1 MRIPILLELIWL
13 PLLSFLQDSFIS
25 RDLYQYPVVLH
36 TDNDFNR
43 SIVFTEQMLTLFVIS
58 DAAFALKMTRWHQP
72 KGPPAINYWPGKIEC
87 GLLHSFFL
95 YNLSYTWRRKLGFA
109 VYCTVYCT
117 EYRTVYCTVYNT
129 ICTTVYVYV
138 TANCSIYFT
147 VYDTIYVYCTAYC
160 TIYYSV
166 CCTVYSILQCKL
178 DALFDHCRT
187 AEQIALELKLAKS
200 FKLEFGTA
208 HAAKV
213 SKSLRL
219 KDLAAAQSASSK
231 PANANLQSGKEKQ
244 AKRDYF
250 PESFLRCQL
259 DTLFVRWRTAEQLA
273 LELKLLKGFSSN
285 IEGDGPLASE
295 VRYVRRKYTP
305 KRRRL
310 SSRHLKRGAENTLD
324 EYLGKRRRICSA
336 YTYSDYEQV
345 RVSKRLLNHATLPA
359 YKFRRYSGQLP
370 VLNLLKRDLPESCH
384 KPPTK
389 RRKIKKLHRK
399 NSKHTSTYH
408 MPASGSQPFKKNR
421 QKTIPP
427 ETKESTTSKIPRSHT
442 LENSLIYITV
452 ILSLIPALGNNR
464 RKSKKEQL
472 KEGIFPKIND

>member
-1 MRIPILLELIWL
+1 
-13 PLLSFLQDSFIS
+13 
-25 RDLYQYPVVLH
+25 VH
-36 TDNDFNR
+36 
-43 SIVFTEQMLTLFVIS
+43 
-58 DAAFALKMTRWHQP
+58 
-72 KGPPAINYWPGKIEC
+72 
-87 GLLHSFFL
+87 
-95 YNLSYTWRRKLGFA
+95 
-109 VYCTVYCT
+109 CTVY
-117 EYRTVYCTVYNT
+117 
-129 ICTTVYVYV
+129 
-138 TANCSIYFT
+138 
-147 VYDTIYVYCTAYC
+147 D
-160 TIYYSV
+160 SV

-178 DALFDHCRT
+178 DALFDHRRT
-187 AEQIALELKLAKS
+187 AEQIALDLKLAKS

-244 AKRDYF
+244 AKCDYF

-259 DTLFVRWRTAEQLA
+259 DTLFDRWRTAEQLA

-310 SSRHLKRGAENTLD
+310 SSKHLKRGAENTLD
-324 EYLGKRRRICSA
+324 ESLGKRRRICSA
-336 YTYSDYEQV
+336 DTYSDYEQV

-359 YKFRRYSGQLP
+359 YKFRRYSGQLH

-399 NSKHTSTYH
+399 KWPEHTSTYH
-408 MPASGSQPFKKNR
+408 MPASGSHPFKKNR

-427 ETKESTTSKIPRSHT
+427 ETKESTTSKVPRSHT
-442 LENSLIYITV
+442 SGNCLMYIYYCHSITHTC
-452 ILSLIPALGNNR
+452 SG
-464 RKSKKEQL
+464 Q
-472 KEGIFPKIND
+472 